1 MLSLPV
7 SYFLEKFAY
16 ADVDLA
22 YEDAGL
28 SSLVKVTC
36 LPLFGDLSL
45 DSLL

>member
-22 YEDAGL
+22 YEDTGL
-28 SSLVKVTC
+28 SSL
-36 LPLFGDLSL
+36 DLSL